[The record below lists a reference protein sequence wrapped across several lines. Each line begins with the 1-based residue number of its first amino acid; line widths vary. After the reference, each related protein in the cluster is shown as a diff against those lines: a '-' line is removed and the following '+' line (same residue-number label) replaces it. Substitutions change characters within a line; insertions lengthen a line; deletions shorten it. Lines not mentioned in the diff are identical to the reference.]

1 VRDESVQRGG
11 LHFRPW
17 YGPCHRRSALSP
29 SDYYWEQE
37 RIGVAGM
44 CCYESLYLATARPH
58 STGPGLASK
67 PALSRNETV
76 TRRLVFGLR
85 LLLPFLSSGLRTF
98 MPTTR
103 ILAQLKSTRMK
114 LAAPIVSESL
124 LSHGEHQAV
133 QHPATFTCARPGR
146 EERSA
151 ALLVSTVCVRDTLDA
166 RSAASAVRHL
176 SPSCAKALNLP
187 GL

>member
-1 VRDESVQRGG
+1 LTLVW
-11 LHFRPW
+11 P
-17 YGPCHRRSALSP
+17 LS
-29 SDYYWEQE
+29 SSFCSITEKYYWER

-44 CCYESLYLATARPH
+44 CRYESLYFATARPH
-58 STGPGLASK
+58 STGAGLAGK
-67 PALSRNETV
+67 PAFKLRRNETV

-114 LAAPIVSESL
+114 LAAPIRLGVPSL
-124 LSHGEHQAV
+124 TRRAPAV
-133 QHPATFTCARPGR
+133 QHPATLRVRGRDVKSGAQRSWPPPCAGYP
-146 EERSA
+146 
-151 ALLVSTVCVRDTLDA
+151 VDA
-166 RSAASAVRHL
+166 RSAASAVRPL

>member
-1 VRDESVQRGG
+1 
-11 LHFRPW
+11 
-17 YGPCHRRSALSP
+17 
-29 SDYYWEQE
+29 
-37 RIGVAGM
+37 
-44 CCYESLYLATARPH
+44 
-58 STGPGLASK
+58 
-67 PALSRNETV
+67 
-76 TRRLVFGLR
+76 
-85 LLLPFLSSGLRTF
+85 

-124 LSHGEHQAV
+124 LSHGEQE
-133 QHPATFTCARPGR
+133 HPATFTCARPGC